1 MTETPRPT
9 VQPELTDGVVSLR
22 PWRADDAQWVYESC
36 QDPEVQRWTRV
47 AVPYLMKDAEGFV
60 GPFASH
66 QWSSGRGAPFA
77 VIDAASGKG
86 IGAAGFVIND
96 STSRVAEAGYWTSA
110 VARGRGLA
118 PRALE
123 LLSTWA
129 LHDAGIVRLELLI
142 EEENSASRK
151 VAERAGYSYEGL
163 LVKKVFHRGQQR
175 NVAIYARTDQTSD

>member
-1 MTETPRPT
+1 MTETPWPE

-47 AVPYLMKDAEGFV
+47 TVPYLMTDAEGFV

-66 QWSSGRGAPFA
+66 QWSSGNGAPFA
-77 VIDAASGKG
+77 VVDAESGIG
-86 IGAAGFVIND
+86 IGAAGFVLTD
-96 STSRVAEAGYWTSA
+96 PTSRVAEAGYWTSA
-110 VARGRGLA
+110 AARGRGLT
-118 PRALE
+118 PRGLK

-151 VAERAGYSYEGL
+151 VAERAGYSFEGL
-163 LVKKVFHRGQQR
+163 LVKKVLHRGQQR
-175 NVAIYARTDQTSD
+175 NVAMYARTNQKNI